1 MDWREKKK
9 GGFYREGCKGQEEVI
24 KDKGGD
30 NENTDMLKSTH
41 ALSSFRDKYFRGDS
55 TASTNKRKDTQARKA
70 EQKKASVL
78 QKMKIKNNQ

>member
-1 MDWREKKK
+1 
-9 GGFYREGCKGQEEVI
+9 
-24 KDKGGD
+24 
-30 NENTDMLKSTH
+30 MLKSTH